1 MTMDNFLKVGNDDA
15 VEILGAKGANSLD
28 SVVGQTAS
36 AALKDPNLISNFDK
50 TKMSLV
56 SAEMDNQRM
65 STINLKSGGTAQV
78 FNPPS
83 DFGEYRQA
91 KNGAGDIIYTN
102 KRGDIFNASTG
113 DITKGV

>member
-1 MTMDNFLKVGNDDA
+1 MNNFLKVGNEDA

-28 SVVGQTAS
+28 SVGSQTAS

-65 STINLKSGGTAQV
+65 TTINLRSGGTAQV

-83 DFGEYRQA
+83 DFGEYSQT
-91 KNGAGDIIYTN
+91 KNSAGEIVYTN
-102 KRGDIFNASTG
+102 NRGDIFNASTG
-113 DITKGV
+113 QMTKGV